1 MKPLIKKKVKS
12 FNSIMS
18 SFIKAKEDLQ
28 AYKEDV
34 SERRSIAKEE
44 ALRQVDIS
52 NKLEDEYDKTLNTI
66 SQLENIIGE

>member
-1 MKPLIKKKVKS
+1 MKPIFKKKVKS

-44 ALRQVDIS
+44 ALRQVNIS